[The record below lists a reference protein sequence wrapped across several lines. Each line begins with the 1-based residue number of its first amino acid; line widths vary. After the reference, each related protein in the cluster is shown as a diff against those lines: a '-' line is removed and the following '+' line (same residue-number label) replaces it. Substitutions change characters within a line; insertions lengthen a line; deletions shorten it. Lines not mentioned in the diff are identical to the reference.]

1 MSNFNNVLDKI
12 SLYLENS
19 NFNKSKPIKNTFNK
33 LPPPNAYAHGSGF
46 TGEPSRLVSNRL

>member
-19 NFNKSKPIKNTFNK
+19 NFNKSKPIKNTFIQIKVIKKQQTKINK
-33 LPPPNAYAHGSGF
+33 C
-46 TGEPSRLVSNRL
+46 